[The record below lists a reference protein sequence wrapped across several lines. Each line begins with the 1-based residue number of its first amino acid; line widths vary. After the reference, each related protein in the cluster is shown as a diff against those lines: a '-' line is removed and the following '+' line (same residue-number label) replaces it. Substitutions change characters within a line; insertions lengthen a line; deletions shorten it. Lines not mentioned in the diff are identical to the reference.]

1 MVASAKTTVTNSKK
15 ILKMSKRAIIL
26 AAGKGS
32 RMTAYASA
40 SPKCLLE
47 FNGEALLTRQLDSL
61 TEAGVSE
68 FIIVGGYMFDSMREY
83 AAHSRHKIKLL
94 YNPFFS
100 VSNSIGSLWF
110 AREYLDESVYIT
122 NSDTYFE
129 KAIYAQLESNPNNYV
144 FGIDK
149 SKKLDADYCVTCV
162 GDEIVDMGKNIPPEE
177 VSAEYIGIALIR
189 RQGIER
195 FRELL
200 EKYIQFENYNLWWE
214 DLFTGL
220 ISKTEKISFEDVTCK
235 TWFEIDEP
243 RDYRKYQRLFR

>member
-1 MVASAKTTVTNSKK
+1 MT
-15 ILKMSKRAIIL
+15 KRAIIL
-26 AAGKGS
+26 AAGKGT
-32 RMTAYASA
+32 RMTSYASA

-47 FNGEALLTRQLDSL
+47 FNGEALLTRQLESFTL
-61 TEAGVSE
+61 AGVSE
-68 FIIVGGYMFDSMREY
+68 FIVVGGYMFDLMREY
-83 AAHSRHKIKLL
+83 AAQSRHNIKLL

-100 VSNSIGSLWF
+100 ASNSIGSLWF
-110 AREYLDESVYIT
+110 ARDYLDESVFIT
-122 NSDTYFE
+122 NGDTFFE
-129 KAIYAQLESNPNNYV
+129 KSIFAQLESNASNYV

-149 SKKLDADYCVTCV
+149 SKRLDADYCVTCV
-162 GDEIVDMGKNIPPEE
+162 GDEIVDMGKDIPADE
-177 VSAEYIGIALIR
+177 VSAEYIGIALMR

-220 ISKTEKISFEDVTCK
+220 ISKREKISFEDVTGK

-243 RDYRKYQRLFR
+243 RDYRKYQRLFK